1 MTFLILIL
9 FSLATYT
16 SVPNIFSPK
25 FKLSKLW
32 KMCSSSKRMKNHTPC
47 SQQVFDQNKSY
58 EEHEGTR
65 INFEMKI
72 YQTQMNE
79 IVNQSERLYRKQ
91 MCILM
96 PCLWIWCF
104 STITW
109 FFYLARSLRMF
120 SWYSF
125 QEKVRSLHMWGRQN
139 SSKYRIEKI
148 RTEIWTKIATA
159 QCSVGI

>member
-1 MTFLILIL
+1 MQLTPACLI
-9 FSLATYT
+9 F
-16 SVPNIFSPK
+16 FRQ
-25 FKLSKLW
+25 
-32 KMCSSSKRMKNHTPC
+32 SSSSASFEKCAPRLKEWKITPC

-72 YQTQMNE
+72 YQTQMSE

-109 FFYLARSLRMF
+109 FFDLARSLRMF